1 MAQNKSNN
9 INITGR
15 NIYSDHHGQTVYY
28 DYLSKTG
35 YIIDEKDQ
43 NKFYLYKNRYILV
56 IIAMILGSSYFPN
69 VVYTIMTGVAICIVA
84 ELLFRFSFLRNMR
97 VAKKFNR
104 DSKKTMLEATIASK
118 EPKKALMRAI
128 LYCAFAILIVVN
140 AISIKADIPIMIVS
154 VLLSVLSAYCAVINV
169 IALFKMK

>member
-1 MAQNKSNN
+1 MAQNNN

-15 NIYSDHHGQTVYY
+15 NIYSDNHGQTVFY
-28 DYLSKTG
+28 DYLTKTG
-35 YIIDEKDQ
+35 YIIDEKDK
-43 NKFYLYKNRYILV
+43 NKFYLYKNRFILV

-69 VVYTIMTGVAICIVA
+69 VVYVILTGAAICIIA
-84 ELLFRFSFLRNMR
+84 ELLFRVSFLRSLR

-104 DSKKTMLEATIASK
+104 DSSKTMLEATIASK

-140 AISIKADIPIMIVS
+140 AIMIEADLPIMIVS
-154 VLLSVLSAYCAVINV
+154 VLLSVISAYCAIINI
-169 IALFKMK
+169 IALIKMK